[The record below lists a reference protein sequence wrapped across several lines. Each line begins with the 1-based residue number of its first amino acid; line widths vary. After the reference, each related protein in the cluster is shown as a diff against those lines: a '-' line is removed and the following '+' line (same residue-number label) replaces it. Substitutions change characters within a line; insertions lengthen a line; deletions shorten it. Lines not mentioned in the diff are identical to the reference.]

1 MDKNEILKRANDYI
15 SAEKDE
21 KCKKRRFQRTRRQ
34 VLPDFRVRN
43 WRLKRNHGR
52 RNKPNEHS

>member
-21 KCKKRRFQRTRRQ
+21 KFKKE
-34 VLPDFRVRN
+34 VEELVKKEDF
-43 WRLKRNHGR
+43 K
-52 RNKPNEHS
+52 

>member
-21 KCKKRRFQRTRRQ
+21 KFKKE
-34 VLPDFRVRN
+34 VSKKDFKEEKSKN
-43 WRLKRNHGR
+43 L
-52 RNKPNEHS
+52 